1 MKIIVDN
8 NVILDV
14 FQNREPFVELSSK
27 VLRLVETKHV
37 IGYITANSITDI
49 YYVLNRFTD
58 KKETY
63 KYMNILLELI
73 EIIDVTATDIK
84 KALHPEVIDFEEELI
99 SVCANNS
106 GIDYIITRNTQDY
119 NNSPVPALTPE
130 DFIKKFF
137 ENI

>member
-119 NNSPVPALTPE
+119 KNSPVPALTSE